1 MIMIMD
7 SSGRHACV
15 WRVEGRLTGGGG
27 SSRDRGTG
35 VEEGILIIIGLLFLS
50 SNIIL

>member
-1 MIMIMD
+1 MVRE
-7 SSGRHACV
+7 SSGRPAGV
-15 WRVEGRLTGGGG
+15 WRVGGRLNGGGG